1 MKNIAEIKLV
11 WGFVALIIVSAF
23 SSCVRH
29 DTYCECINNQ
39 INNGATMYRFIL
51 PKNIKMADAEKECIK
66 FHKNSA
72 KYDTCRPIIIK

>member
-1 MKNIAEIKLV
+1 MKYIAGKKLI
-11 WGFVALIIVSAF
+11 GGLFAIIIMSVF

-29 DTYCECINNQ
+29 DTYCECVNYQ
-39 INNGATMYRFIL
+39 INNGATMFRFIL

-66 FHKNSA
+66 FHQNSS